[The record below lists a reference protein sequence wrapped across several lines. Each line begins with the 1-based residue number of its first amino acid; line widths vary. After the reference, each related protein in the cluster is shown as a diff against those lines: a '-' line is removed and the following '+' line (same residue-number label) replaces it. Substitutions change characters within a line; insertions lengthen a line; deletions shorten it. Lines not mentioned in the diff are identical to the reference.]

1 MYLVLITFENSEI
14 LDGQESG
21 LVLEGMYIFYII
33 IVVANIKVLISSFE
47 YTFWMLF
54 WIFGSIVLYY
64 IAYLMFSLWIMSSDI
79 YGLMD
84 HTIEMT

>member
-1 MYLVLITFENSEI
+1 MLITFENSEI

-54 WIFGSIVLYY
+54 WIFGSIILYY
-64 IAYLMFSLWIMSSDI
+64 IAYALYSLWIMSSPV

-84 HTIEMT
+84 HTIGMF

>member
-1 MYLVLITFENSEI
+1 VLITFENSEI

-54 WIFGSIVLYY
+54 WIFGSIILYY
-64 IAYLMFSLWIMSSDI
+64 IAYALYSLWIMSSPV

-84 HTIEMT
+84 HTIGMF